1 MDLIAMAKAKN
12 LMAVATSMIAM
23 EVDTDIKIFVRR
35 EFIASVNEAF
45 KKNTLITGIVPAFK
59 IIKLGMA
66 TRM

>member
-1 MDLIAMAKAKN
+1 MAKAKN

-45 KKNTLITGIVPAFK
+45 LKNTPITGIVTAFR
-59 IIKLGMA
+59 IIKFGMA
-66 TRM
+66 ARM

>member
-45 KKNTLITGIVPAFK
+45 KKTL
-59 IIKLGMA
+59 
-66 TRM
+66 